1 MLRDFQLK
9 KKKNNNFASNLESN
23 SALAGSLPEQSAG
36 SHLSCA
42 SCCTFVKRRGLLTG
56 LLGAGL
62 FAGTEMLSGASSTQA
77 LAAEASSSDSLL
89 IDVHHHVFA
98 PDYVR
103 ELESANLAEA
113 PARKWSLARSMDD
126 MDKAGVTRALTS
138 PTTPAASF
146 GDSSTRLRVARM
158 CNEYAAKLAQ
168 DYPNR
173 FGFFAT
179 LPMLD
184 VEGSLAEIAY
194 SVDVLKASGI
204 AMLTS
209 YDGKWL
215 GDASFAPIMEEIN
228 RRKLVVYTHPSS
240 PKCCTAMQSGVPGS
254 TIEFATDT
262 TRTITSLL
270 FTGAAQKFKDIRFIF
285 SHAGGTMPFLIERL
299 TMLPN
304 LNAEFGKRIS
314 PEQVLQI
321 IRGFYY
327 DTAQAA
333 HPGALLS
340 LLNLVDVS
348 QVLFGTD
355 FPYRTSIDHVKGLAS
370 YGFSKAD
377 LGAIWFKN
385 AQKLLKI

>member
-1 MLRDFQLK
+1 MRGEVQLSQVHK
-9 KKKNNNFASNLESN
+9 SEIKSDSKAANTTTPKAL
-23 SALAGSLPEQSAG
+23 SAHTFGATTGCS
-36 SHLSCA
+36 
-42 SCCTFVKRRGLLTG
+42 SCCSFSQRRGLLTG
-56 LLGAGL
+56 LMGVGL
-62 FAGTEMLSGASSTQA
+62 FAGSELMGGTSSSAS
-77 LAAEASSSDSLL
+77 AAEGAQNESML

-98 PDYVR
+98 PDYLR
-103 ELESANLAEA
+103 ELESANLAEN
-113 PARKWSLARSMDD
+113 PARKWSLSRSMDD

-138 PTTPAASF
+138 PTTPVASF
-146 GDSSTRLRVARM
+146 GDSATRQRVARI

-168 DYPNR
+168 DYPSR

-184 VEGSLAEIAY
+184 VQGSLAEIAY
-194 SVDVLKASGI
+194 SMDVLKANGV

-240 PKCCTAMQSGVPGS
+240 PKCCTGLQSGIPGS
-254 TIEFATDT
+254 TIEYATDT

-270 FTGAAQKFKDIRFIF
+270 FTGAAQKYRDIKFIF

-299 TMLPN
+299 TMLPT
-304 LNAEFGKRIS
+304 LNAEMGKKIT
-314 PEQVLQI
+314 PEQVLQLV
-321 IRGFYY
+321 RGFYY
-327 DTAQAA
+327 DTAQAS

-348 QVLFGTD
+348 QVVFGTD
-355 FPYRTSIDHVKGLAS
+355 FPYRTSLDHVQGLAK
-370 YGFSKAD
+370 YGFSKED
-377 LGAIWFKN
+377 LGSIRFKN
-385 AQKLLKI
+385 AQKLLNI

>member
-1 MLRDFQLK
+1 MNADIKMGQD
-9 KKKNNNFASNLESN
+9 ECD
-23 SALAGSLPEQSAG
+23 ALNRQAFNVGRINT
-36 SHLSCA
+36 SCP
-42 SCCTFVKRRGLLTG
+42 SCSGFTHRRGFLTG

-62 FAGTEMLSGASSTQA
+62 FAGSEMTGGPLTGQA
-77 LAAEASSSDSLL
+77 VAAEGVVNDSLL

-98 PDYVR
+98 PEYVK
-103 ELESANLAEA
+103 ELESANLAEP
-113 PARKWSLARSMDD
+113 PARKWSLNKSMED
-126 MDKAGVTRALTS
+126 MDKAGVSRALTS
-138 PTTPAASF
+138 PTTPVASF
-146 GDSSTRLRVARM
+146 GDAATRQRTARI
-158 CNEYAAKLAQ
+158 CNEYAAKLAR
-168 DYPNR
+168 DYPTR

-184 VEGSLAEIAY
+184 VPASLDEIAY
-194 SVDVLKASGI
+194 SVDVLKANGI

-215 GDASFAPIMEEIN
+215 GDTSFAPIMEEIN
-228 RRKLVVYTHPSS
+228 RRKLVVYTHPSN
-240 PKCCTAMQSGVPGS
+240 PKCCSGLQSGIPGS
-254 TIEFATDT
+254 TIEFTTDT

-270 FTGAAQKFKDIRFIF
+270 FSGAAQKYTNIRFIF

-299 TMLPN
+299 TMLPT
-304 LNAEFGKRIS
+304 LNAEFGKKIT

-355 FPYRTSIDHVKGLAS
+355 FPYRTSLDHVQGLAK
-370 YGFSKAD
+370 YGFSKDD
-377 LGAIWFKN
+377 LGAIRYKN
-385 AQKLLKI
+385 VQKLLKI

>member
-1 MLRDFQLK
+1 MKTDQEVSRM
-9 KKKNNNFASNLESN
+9 NNSPVESD
-23 SALAGSLPEQSAG
+23 STVSSVGADSTTQHAPTT
-36 SHLSCA
+36 CA
-42 SCCTFVKRRGLLTG
+42 SCCNLPRRRGLLTG

-62 FAGTEMLSGASSTQA
+62 FAGAEMMGRTPFGRE
-77 LAAEASSSDSLL
+77 AAAQSAINDSLL

-103 ELESANLAEA
+103 ELEGANLAEN
-113 PARKWSLARSMDD
+113 PARKWSLSKSMDD
-126 MDKAGVTRALTS
+126 MDKAGVSRAFTS

-146 GDSSTRLRVARM
+146 GDATMRARVARM

-168 DYPNR
+168 DYPTR

-184 VEGSLAEIAY
+184 VEASLAEIAY
-194 SVDVLKASGI
+194 SMDVLKANGI

-228 RRKLVVYTHPSS
+228 RRKLVVYTHPAN
-240 PKCCTAMQSGVPGS
+240 PKCCSGLQSGIPGS

-270 FTGAAQKFKDIRFIF
+270 FSGAAQKFKDIRFIF

-299 TMLPN
+299 TMLPT
-304 LNAEFGKRIS
+304 LNAEFGKKIT
-314 PEQVLQI
+314 PEQVLQL

-355 FPYRTSIDHVKGLAS
+355 YPYRTSLDHVQGLAN
-370 YGFSKAD
+370 YGFSKGD
-377 LGAIWFKN
+377 LASIRYKN